1 MLVGDSR
8 APVSA
13 VFYGWLLAALIA
25 VGLGAAIVSGAAVA
39 AADTGNTPSGG
50 GTSSAGHA
58 TSSKHGVAS
67 SRRAPVAAKSGPAR
81 TDTTIRSTRPSPA
94 KLTTPTTA
102 AAAGATPKLN
112 PVQALMRQLN
122 YIFANKAPSIE
133 SGTQTAGAGG
143 AVSGTVIGKSNN
155 GFTLKYSIGDQ
166 PSNGS
171 VVLDP
176 VTGAYTYTPNS
187 TLPAGA
193 IMDEFTIVADNGS
206 AAKLHGPLG
215 AVQNALRSIAVQLG
229 VSGITTADAAIYVD
243 LDNPAVPTIIGNP
256 DVTKQ
261 YWVTDGAQ
269 TSGLAAVVMAVGQ
282 LTGTMPNIADWI
294 AKAKITDSVDR
305 QLFVNGNATGQ
316 YRKMYLDNGTDWV
329 WTGDA
334 LELLSTS
341 GNGINVSTT
350 YFPKTKAD
358 VALTNMASALT
369 AGSVVL
375 VTIKTPILG
384 DTDPTNHLVVVLGM
398 NTQTDQIFVNDAA
411 WGAEGQNRAM
421 SLTDFMKGWEPNYP
435 LGIATRPLAAAAGQ
449 PLTQA
454 DLALAA

>member
-1 MLVGDSR
+1 MTPHWAVLYAWLIAGLVG
-8 APVSA
+8 
-13 VFYGWLLAALIA
+13 L
-25 VGLGAAIVSGAAVA
+25 GLGAALLAGTAVA
-39 AADTGNTPSGG
+39 TADTGSSSTGGSTSTSGK
-50 GTSSAGHA
+50 A

-67 SRRAPVAAKSGPAR
+67 SRRAPVAAKIAPAR
-81 TDTTIRSTRPSPA
+81 ADATNRSTRTSRA
-94 KLTTPTTA
+94 TPTAPVTA
-102 AAAGATPKLN
+102 AAPTPTLN
-112 PVQALMRQLN
+112 PVQAFMRQLN
-122 YIFANKAPSIE
+122 YIFANKPPSIE
-133 SGTQTAGAGG
+133 SGTQTSGAGG
-143 AVSGTVIGKSNN
+143 TVSGTVIGKSNN

-166 PSNGS
+166 PTNGS

-176 VTGAYTYTPNS
+176 VTGAYTYTPNT
-187 TLPAGA
+187 TLPSGA

-229 VSGITTADAAIYVD
+229 ASGITTADAAIYVD

-261 YWVTDGAQ
+261 YWVTDGRQ

-294 AKAKITDSVDR
+294 AKAKITDSVER
-305 QLFVNGNATGQ
+305 QLFVNGPPTGQ
-316 YRKMYLDNGTDWV
+316 YRKMYLDDGTDWV

-358 VALTNMASALT
+358 VALTSMASALT

-375 VTIKTPILG
+375 VSINAPILG
-384 DTDPTNHLVVVLGM
+384 YTNPVNHLVVVLGM
-398 NTQTDQIFVNDAA
+398 NTETDQIFVNDAA
-411 WGAEGQNRAM
+411 WGADGQNRAM
-421 SLTDFMKGWEPNYP
+421 SLTDFMKAWEPNYP

>member
-1 MLVGDSR
+1 M
-8 APVSA
+8 
-13 VFYGWLLAALIA
+13 
-25 VGLGAAIVSGAAVA
+25 
-39 AADTGNTPSGG
+39 
-50 GTSSAGHA
+50 
-58 TSSKHGVAS
+58 
-67 SRRAPVAAKSGPAR
+67 
-81 TDTTIRSTRPSPA
+81 
-94 KLTTPTTA
+94 
-102 AAAGATPKLN
+102 
-112 PVQALMRQLN
+112 QALMRQLN
-122 YIFANKAPSIE
+122 YIFANRAPSIE
-133 SGTQTAGAGG
+133 SGTQTPGGG
-143 AVSGTVIGKSNN
+143 AVSGTVVGKSNN

-229 VSGITTADAAIYVD
+229 TSGITTADAAIYVD

-261 YWVTDGAQ
+261 YWVTDGVQ
-269 TSGLAAVVMAVGQ
+269 TSGLAAVVMAAGQ
-282 LTGTMPNIADWI
+282 LTGTMPDIADWI

-305 QLFVNGNATGQ
+305 QLFVNGFATGR

-350 YFPKTKAD
+350 YFPKSKAD

-369 AGSVVL
+369 AGSAVL
-375 VTIKTPILG
+375 VSINAPILG
-384 DTDPTNHLVVVLGM
+384 NTAPTNHLVVVLGM
-398 NTQTDQIFVNDAA
+398 NTQTDQIFLNDAA
-411 WGAEGQNRAM
+411 WGADGQNRAM
-421 SLTDFMKGWEPNYP
+421 SLTDFMKAWEPNYP

>member
-1 MLVGDSR
+1 MLTGKSMI
-8 APVSA
+8 PHWA
-13 VFYGWLLAALIA
+13 VLYAWLIA
-25 VGLGAAIVSGAAVA
+25 GLVALGLGAALLAGTAVA
-39 AADTGNTPSGG
+39 TADTGSSSPGGATSNSGN
-50 GTSSAGHA
+50 A

-81 TDTTIRSTRPSPA
+81 TDATNRSTRTSRA
-94 KLTTPTTA
+94 TPTAPVTA
-102 AAAGATPKLN
+102 AAATPTLN
-112 PVQALMRQLN
+112 PVQAFMRQLN

-133 SGTQTAGAGG
+133 SGTQTPGTGG

-171 VVLDP
+171 VVLNP

-261 YWVTDGAQ
+261 YWVTDGVR
-269 TSGLAAVVMAVGQ
+269 TSGLAAVVMAAGQ
-282 LTGTMPNIADWI
+282 LIGTMPNIADWI

-305 QLFVNGNATGQ
+305 QLFVNGRATGQ

-341 GNGINVSTT
+341 GDGINVSTT

-358 VALTNMASALT
+358 VALTTMASSLT

-375 VTIKTPILG
+375 VTIKTPILD

-411 WGAEGQNRAM
+411 WGADGQNRAM
-421 SLTDFMKGWEPNYP
+421 SLTDFMKAWEPNYP
-435 LGIATRPLAAAAGQ
+435 LGIATRPVAAAAGQ

>member
-1 MLVGDSR
+1 MLVGYSWVPQR
-8 APVSA
+8 AV
-13 VFYGWLLAALIA
+13 VFVWLIGGLLAL
-25 VGLGAAIVSGAAVA
+25 GLGAALMAGAAVA
-39 AADTGNTPSGG
+39 SADTGGPPGG
-50 GTSSAGHA
+50 GTSSSGHA

-67 SRRAPVAAKSGPAR
+67 SRRAPVAVRTGLAR
-81 TDTTIRSTRPSPA
+81 TDTASRTSHSSPA
-94 KLTTPTTA
+94 RTTPSVTVA
-102 AAAGATPKLN
+102 AAAPKLN
-112 PVQALMRQLN
+112 PVQGLMRQLN

-133 SGTQTAGAGG
+133 SGTQTAGPGG

-171 VVLDP
+171 VVVDP
-176 VTGAYTYTPNS
+176 VTGAYTYTPNT

-229 VSGITTADAAIYVD
+229 GSGITTADAAIYVD

-261 YWVTDGAQ
+261 YWVTDGRQ

-294 AKAKITDSVDR
+294 AKAKVTDSVDR

-358 VALTNMASALT
+358 VALTAMASALT

-375 VTIKTPILG
+375 VSINAPILG
-384 DTDPTNHLVVVLGM
+384 FTDPTNHLVVVLGM
-398 NTQTDQIFVNDAA
+398 NTQTDQIFLNDAA
-411 WGAEGQNRAM
+411 WGADGQNRAM
-421 SLTDFMKGWEPNYP
+421 SFTDFMKAWEPNYG
-435 LGIATRPLAAAAGQ
+435 LGIATRPLSAAAGQ